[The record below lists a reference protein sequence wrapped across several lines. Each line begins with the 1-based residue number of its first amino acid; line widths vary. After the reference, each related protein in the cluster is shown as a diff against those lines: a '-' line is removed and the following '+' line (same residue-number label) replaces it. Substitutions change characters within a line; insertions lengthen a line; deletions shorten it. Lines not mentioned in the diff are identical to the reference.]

1 MNSNGSS
8 YLVKVGR
15 IVIFHLSIQDLL
27 TGTNKILSHAPCVG
41 SSYVFN
47 IFTPMGVANGY
58 LIVDDTGAFT
68 AYNVTSKTNSVIDG
82 MYITN

>member
-27 TGTNKILSHAPCVG
+27 IGTNEILSHAPCVG
-41 SSYVFN
+41 NNYVFN
-47 IFTPMGVANGY
+47 IFTPMGTANGY
-58 LIVDDTGAFT
+58 LIVDDKGSFIS
-68 AYNVTSKTNSVIDG
+68 YNVTSKTNSIIDG